1 MTSWRVVFEP
11 KRQHRLPAWTPTV
24 HAQTPAEAIS
34 LASALLRGCGENL
47 SHYKTPTVR
56 EVTEEIA

>member
-1 MTSWRVVFEP
+1 MTSWRVIFAP
-11 KRQHRLPAWTPTV
+11 KRRRLPEWTPTV
-24 HAQTPAEAIS
+24 SAQTPAEAIS

-47 SHYKTPTVR
+47 GHYKAPTVR